1 MSFYTEARSLRA
13 RGETYEGIF
22 HIIKEKG
29 LKPLEGII
37 TRAKVREACF
47 TLHERIKSLRAQN
60 MTLET
65 IVERLSLEG
74 YTTKRGSAP
83 SIGCVWYA
91 LNRQKVLRAKSDAR
105 RL

>member
-1 MSFYTEARSLRA
+1 MSFYTEARRLRA
-13 RGETYEGIF
+13 KGETYENIYRSL
-22 HIIKEKG
+22 KG
-29 LKPLEGII
+29 SDFRPLEGII
-37 TRAKVREACF
+37 TRAKVREACL
-47 TLHERIKSLRAQN
+47 TLHERIKALRAQN

-74 YTTKRGSAP
+74 YTTKRESAP